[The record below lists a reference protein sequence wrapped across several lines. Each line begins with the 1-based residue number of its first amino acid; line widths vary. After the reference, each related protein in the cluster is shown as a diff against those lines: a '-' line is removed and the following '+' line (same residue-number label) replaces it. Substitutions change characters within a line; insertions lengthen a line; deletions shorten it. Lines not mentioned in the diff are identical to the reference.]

1 VFSNN
6 NLKQFNIIL
15 IIYVA
20 ESSAYIGLEINKRQ
34 RAQSTN
40 AAQHRHSMQYIA
52 LACINHIAQCIKL
65 AELFTALHTT
75 RTTKQLTQVTLLT
88 NNAKQTT

>member
-1 VFSNN
+1 MRDRGMQGKEGLRAGLRGVKSVPLHMQGLALPGTRRLPCHAHN

-40 AAQHRHSMQYIA
+40 AAQQSA
-52 LACINHIAQCIKL
+52 PA
-65 AELFTALHTT
+65 
-75 RTTKQLTQVTLLT
+75 
-88 NNAKQTT
+88 